1 MASGGRRGLPDNLD
15 PLVDT
20 LSNVVGILVIVIATM
35 QIQLG
40 DALERV
46 LDLAIQ
52 RAAEAGDGASGP
64 SARALALDR
73 RRDEIFRRADAEA
86 DEATR
91 RADALR
97 AALER
102 APSDVTADGE
112 DLESRL
118 ADAERELARAREAL
132 QRRREHVAVLER
144 APREKVARLPD
155 PAVVQGR
162 ESWVLV
168 RYGRIYLVDREALYE
183 AGSEALDQMLV
194 GVETEAQTR
203 AALEEVD
210 FYLRKKAVG
219 FGRFRWRLDRERAL
233 AMRLV
238 WEDLDDGLEAT
249 RLDEDPAFA
258 AWLSIRDPARDVIAF
273 QVWADSFE
281 AYLAARERVERAGFR
296 ASWTGYETDEEVRVP
311 IRFGARRPAP
321 IGPIEID

>member
-1 MASGGRRGLPDNLD
+1 
-15 PLVDT
+15 
-20 LSNVVGILVIVIATM
+20 
-35 QIQLG
+35 
-40 DALERV
+40 
-46 LDLAIQ
+46 
-52 RAAEAGDGASGP
+52 
-64 SARALALDR
+64 
-73 RRDEIFRRADAEA
+73 
-86 DEATR
+86 
-91 RADALR
+91 
-97 AALER
+97 
-102 APSDVTADGE
+102 
-112 DLESRL
+112 
-118 ADAERELARAREAL
+118 
-132 QRRREHVAVLER
+132 
-144 APREKVARLPD
+144 
-155 PAVVQGR
+155 
-162 ESWVLV
+162 
-168 RYGRIYLVDREALYE
+168 
-183 AGSEALDQMLV
+183 LDQMLV